1 MTEKEVSSSDDVL
14 TLMHQAVQSKQIGET
29 KMNKHS
35 SRSHCI
41 FTVNVQTIVIEG
53 EGKVQH
59 LGKLHMVDLAG
70 SENAKTAGIG
80 SRKSAVSA
88 KYKEIVGALV
98 LISSLLCL

>member
-1 MTEKEVSSSDDVL
+1 MCFFCQRGLTEVQVSSSDDVL
-14 TLMHQAVQSKQIGET
+14 KLMNKALQSKKIGET

-41 FTVNVQTIVIEG
+41 FTINVHTIVAKG
-53 EGKVQH
+53 DSTTQH

-80 SRKSAVSA
+80 SRQSAVSN
-88 KYKEIVGALV
+88 
-98 LISSLLCL
+98 

>member
-1 MTEKEVSSSDDVL
+1 MHKYNRGLVEKEVLSSDDVL
-14 TLMHQAVQSKQIGET
+14 NLMHKAVQSKKIGET

-41 FTVNVQTIVIEG
+41 FTVNVQTIVKKGDET
-53 EGKVQH
+53 VQH

-80 SRKSAVSA
+80 SRKSAVSCSTI
-88 KYKEIVGALV
+88 ENF
-98 LISSLLCL
+98 SMS